1 MPIFE
6 YRGAMPASADEVFAY
21 HARPGAFRRLAPP
34 WQKLEVLE
42 ESGDVTGGRV
52 AFDVWFGP
60 LKRHWLAEMGS
71 AVPGRQF
78 VDRQLE
84 GPFASWEHVHRFV
97 PIDERQSELI
107 DHIEYSLPAGMLTDA
122 VAEGPA
128 GKTLSRLFRFRH
140 ERTRMDLGRHAEWA
154 DRPRLTVAIAGASG
168 LIGSHL
174 ADYLTTAGHRVIRLV
189 RNTGGGP
196 DEIPWDPATGALYH
210 GALEGVDAIVN
221 LAAVTLFGVWTP
233 SRKKAI
239 LSSRVQSTRTLAEA
253 IARMESPPSVFINS
267 SAVGAYGSRGDE
279 TITEQTPRG
288 EGFLADVCRAWEE
301 AASPARDA
309 GVRVVTPRQ
318 GIVLSAAGGALAT
331 MSLPFKAG
339 LGGRLGAGDQYWS
352 WVALDDVLAAFEWTL
367 HDEGLEG
374 VVNFTA
380 PEPVTNREV
389 TRTLGRVLHR
399 PAALAAPTFVLRHGL
414 GGLGEQMLLASQRAM
429 PARLKERGFRFSFPA
444 LEGALRYELGRT

>member
-1 MPIFE
+1 M
-6 YRGAMPASADEVFAY
+6 
-21 HARPGAFRRLAPP
+21 
-34 WQKLEVLE
+34 LE

-60 LKRHWLAEMGS
+60 VKRHWLAEMGS
-71 AVPGRQF
+71 AMPGRQF

-97 PIDERQSELI
+97 PIDEGRSELI
-107 DHIEYSLPAGMLTDA
+107 DHIEYSLPAGGLTDA
-122 VAEGPA
+122 VGEGPA

-140 ERTRMDLGRHAEWA
+140 ERTRLDLGRHAEWA
-154 DRPRLTVAIAGASG
+154 DRPRLKVAIAGASG

-174 ADYLTTAGHRVIRLV
+174 TDYLTTAGHQVVRLV
-189 RNTGGGP
+189 RNKEAGP
-196 DEIPWDPATGALYH
+196 GEIPWDPATGALYH

-253 IARMESPPSVFINS
+253 IARMESPPSVFINP

-318 GIVLSAAGGALAT
+318 GIVVSAAGGALAT

-352 WVALDDVLAAFEWTL
+352 WVALDDLLAAFEWTL
-367 HDEGLEG
+367 HDEELEG

-380 PEPVTNREV
+380 PEPLTNREV
-389 TRTLGRVLHR
+389 TRDAGPRAAPPGCAGGAHLR
-399 PAALAAPTFVLRHGL
+399 PASWPGRPGRARCSSP
-414 GGLGEQMLLASQRAM
+414 AS
-429 PARLKERGFRFSFPA
+429 ARCRRG
-444 LEGALRYELGRT
+444 